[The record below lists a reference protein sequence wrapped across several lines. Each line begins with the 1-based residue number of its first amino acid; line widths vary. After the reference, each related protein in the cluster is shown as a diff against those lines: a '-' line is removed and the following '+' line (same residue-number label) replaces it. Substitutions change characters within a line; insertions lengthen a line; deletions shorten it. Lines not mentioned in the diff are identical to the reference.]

1 MQLLEGI
8 CVKKIFGFVVLSTLL
23 LVGCSDNNSL
33 TETHVVEAE
42 STSSTEYSP
51 NPQVPDDRSLIEIG
65 QKVSDEKGEATLEA
79 ISLISDTF
87 EFGPI
92 RLTIKEMKQI
102 HLRPDYSLIDYFHV
116 LTHEEEFDF
125 VKVFVEIENTS
136 TEPFHFSPVAK
147 MKTNLGEEF
156 DWHEDIYL
164 EELSGELLGK
174 EVKQGNIGFIV
185 HSPDILEWIL
195 LDTSDIFDKN
205 EKKIFNSQEIK
216 LSF

>member
-1 MQLLEGI
+1 MR
-8 CVKKIFGFVVLSTLL
+8 KILSLIFLSALL

-42 STSSTEYSP
+42 STFSTEYSP
-51 NPQVPDDRSLIEIG
+51 NPQVPNDRTLMEIG

-79 ISLISDTF
+79 ISQIGETF

-125 VKVFVEIENTS
+125 VKVFVEVENTS
-136 TEPFHFSPVAK
+136 TEKVHFAPIAK
-147 MKTNLGEEF
+147 IKTNLGEEF

-164 EELSGELLGK
+164 EELNGELQGK

-185 HSPDILEWIL
+185 HISDTLEWIL